1 MNINQRCSTTKSL
14 DEALCQNIDAKT
26 LKPVDGGVSS
36 YRDTVCCPGC
46 INIGAIVGG
55 AVGGFIVAL
64 VLGTIIV
71 KFVRKQRASASKP
84 RTSVT
89 VVEMGATA
97 PPPTVPDAPPVY
109 VPQVAAPPSY
119 SHGPAPAVIGV
130 A

>member
-1 MNINQRCSTTKSL
+1 MNINQRCPSTKSL
-14 DEALCQNIDAKT
+14 GEALCQNIDAKI
-26 LKPVDGGVSS
+26 LRPVDGGVSS

-46 INIGAIVGG
+46 VNIGAIVGG
-55 AVGGFIVAL
+55 AVAGLIGAL

-71 KFVRKQRASASKP
+71 KFVRKHRASASKP

-89 VVEMGATA
+89 VEMGATA
-97 PPPTVPDAPPVY
+97 PPPTVPGAPPVY
-109 VPQVAAPPSY
+109 APQGAAPPSY